1 MYNPKLKDKHSL
13 VDLATYGTEARKS
26 VHSDV
31 LIGDY
36 PRECPVFK
44 EGDIL
49 DANATLNL
57 IQDAYCQGKVFEVFS
72 KEGQIIAKRL
82 DDIESTVKENNT
94 VLSDRI
100 IDLEDKQQEDINRL
114 KSNINTIE
122 NNIPNIK
129 RIVDIRLQSE
139 ENGTNTY
146 LVEKQDGSISYIT
159 IKDGEKGE
167 KGDPFVYSDFT
178 KEQLD
183 SLKVKGDKGDRG
195 NGIKSIIQSQ
205 ISYTNKGLNV
215 LKITTDDGSVTE
227 FQVRNGSGG
236 SGSFSTEELDK
247 EIQRAKEA
255 ESAIRNSLNAE
266 IDRSVNKDNI
276 LQDAINAET
285 ERAKSAEETINNTI
299 DQFFTETAESIDNVI
314 NNSKN
319 YTDTEVAKLKIDTEA
334 NLTNVIKNYTTKQEV
349 DNRIQNIIGSAPEA
363 LDTLEEI
370 ADKLADNDDAVAS
383 IIQQISEET
392 TNRQEQDYK
401 LDNKIVNLSNTKA
414 DISDVYTKQEVDRA
428 IQNIDVTDQLAMVAT
443 TGDYEDLLNKPEI
456 PSFNGYATEVWVNE
470 RGFLTEHQDITDLAT
485 KEELEGVEDKI
496 PSLIG
501 YATQEWVE
509 NKNYLT
515 EHQDISDKANVSD
528 LSTVATTGDYND
540 LSNTP
545 YIPSTWKGTQ
555 EEYDS
560 ITTKDPNTIYFIYES
575 SPQILSQASETNN
588 SIEYSNTANT

>member
-392 TNRQEQDYK
+392 INRQEQDYK

-456 PSFNGYATEVWVNE
+456 PSLNGYATEVWVNE